1 MQHREAIPS
10 MQLFPALGR
19 AAVDER
25 LTQSAAREA
34 RLAGI
39 RARSPLSL
47 KAVERRR
54 LQLWGIAF
62 VVMASLALGITLL
75 GTGQAGTS
83 GLSRLPGVRYGQP
96 LMIVGL
102 FAYLVE
108 KEAHLRRL
116 SLLLIAERVSV
127 EREQGRLAELLEV
140 DRINTAL
147 ASDVEYEVSRSLNA
161 VIERLRTVRK
171 RRATPSPLDAT
182 LASVET
188 ELETTCET
196 VEQIVADHRAALD
209 QLLRSDRGS
218 APSDVTDLG
227 LSPSDRRTR

>member
-1 MQHREAIPS
+1 MN
-10 MQLFPALGR
+10 LFPALGR

-25 LTQSAAREA
+25 ITQSTAREA

-39 RARSPLSL
+39 RDGSTLSL
-47 KAVERRR
+47 RAVERRR

-62 VVMASLALGITLL
+62 VVMVSLALGITLL
-75 GTGQAGTS
+75 GAGPGS
-83 GLSRLPGVRYGQP
+83 GGLTRLPGIRYGQP

-127 EREQGRLAELLEV
+127 EREQARLAELLEV
-140 DRINTAL
+140 DRINTGL
-147 ASDVEYEVSRSLNA
+147 ASDVEYEVARSLSS
-161 VIERLRTVRK
+161 VIERLRTVRQ
-171 RRATPSPLDAT
+171 RGVIPSPLDAT

-188 ELETTCET
+188 ELETTSQT

-209 QLLRSDRGS
+209 QLLRSEQGG
-218 APSDVTDLG
+218 APTRF
-227 LSPSDRRTR
+227 SPTPA

>member
-1 MQHREAIPS
+1 MH
-10 MQLFPALGR
+10 LFPALGR
-19 AAVDER
+19 ASADER
-25 LTQSAAREA
+25 VTQSAAREA

-39 RARSPLSL
+39 RDRSTLSL
-47 KAVERRR
+47 QAVERRR
-54 LQLWGIAF
+54 RQLWGIAF

-75 GTGQAGTS
+75 GTAPAGTS
-83 GLSRLPGVRYGQP
+83 GFTRLPGIRYGQP

-102 FAYLVE
+102 FAYLLE

-116 SLLLIAERVSV
+116 SRLLIAERVAV
-127 EREQGRLAELLEV
+127 EREQERLAELLEV
-140 DRINTAL
+140 DRINTGL
-147 ASDVEYEVSRSLNA
+147 ASDVEYEVARSLGV

-196 VEQIVADHRAALD
+196 VEQIVAAHRAALD
-209 QLLRSDRGS
+209 QLLRREQG
-218 APSDVTDLG
+218 APAPDAIV
-227 LSPSDRRTR
+227 

>member
-1 MQHREAIPS
+1 MN
-10 MQLFPALGR
+10 LFPALGR

-25 LTQSAAREA
+25 ITQSTAREA

-39 RARSPLSL
+39 RDGSTLSL
-47 KAVERRR
+47 RAVERRR

-62 VVMASLALGITLL
+62 VVMVSLALGITLL
-75 GTGQAGTS
+75 GSGQPGS
-83 GLSRLPGVRYGQP
+83 GGLTRLPGIRYGQP

-127 EREQGRLAELLEV
+127 EREQARLAELLEV
-140 DRINTAL
+140 DRINTGL
-147 ASDVEYEVSRSLNA
+147 ASDVEYEVARSLSS
-161 VIERLRTVRK
+161 VIERLRTVRQ
-171 RRATPSPLDAT
+171 RGVIPSPLDAT

-188 ELETTCET
+188 ELETTSQT

-209 QLLRSDRGS
+209 QLLRSEQGA
-218 APSDVTDLG
+218 APNRS
-227 LSPSDRRTR
+227 SPTPA